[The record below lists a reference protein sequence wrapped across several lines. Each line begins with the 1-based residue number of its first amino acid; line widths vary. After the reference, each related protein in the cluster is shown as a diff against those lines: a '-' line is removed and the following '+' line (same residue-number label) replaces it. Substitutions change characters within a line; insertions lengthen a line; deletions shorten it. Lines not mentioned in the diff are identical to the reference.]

1 MLPFAKYKNKTTYAN
16 FVRTILPS
24 WVTKCK
30 ARAEGWML
38 KKRKFYNWAEVA
50 GGKIR
55 LMFAFSTK
63 IVIFVSEK
71 YGIRRNTRPPMPV

>member
-30 ARAEGWML
+30 AGGRL
-38 KKRKFYNWAEVA
+38 EVEKE
-50 GGKIR
+50 KI
-55 LMFAFSTK
+55 
-63 IVIFVSEK
+63 
-71 YGIRRNTRPPMPV
+71 